1 MEEGD
6 AVRGKKLY
14 DARAAQCHATG
25 PAANKTGPTL
35 FGVYGRLCASAPA
48 QRPHRLVR
56 PRPPT
61 KRPPAAVV
69 RNPRLQTAPA
79 PMAAGPGFGYS
90 QANRDARVVWDDE
103 NLHRFLEN
111 PRKFMPGN
119 KMAFAGMKNARDRA
133 DIIAYIK

>member
-35 FGVYGRLCASAPA
+35 FGVYGRMCASA
-48 QRPHRLVR
+48 
-56 PRPPT
+56 
-61 KRPPAAVV
+61 
-69 RNPRLQTAPA
+69 
-79 PMAAGPGFGYS
+79 PGFGYS

-133 DIIAYIK
+133 DIIAYIKTLR